1 MTLTFSLLIAS
12 VVLAFTAGFSLGYA
26 LFTWDGG
33 GDDDGNSGTTGG
45 LSHA

>member
-26 LFTWDGG
+26 LFTWDG
-33 GDDDGNSGTTGG
+33 DDDGNSGTMGG
-45 LSHA
+45 HSHA